1 MDRRDALKK
10 ISVGAALATAGP
22 LLLPSTRVAYAASGD
37 GDTGLLG
44 LPVAGAPLPFSSY
57 PFSDNRNHW
66 RQVSIYPDMG
76 GVTCDDGNAPI
87 ITYQWRIN
95 STIFGAPW
103 WIQQLRLTE
112 QTTYLPDPA
121 GTQLSIT
128 PGSMTGYN
136 GPTGYSALSYAT
148 GFLLRKTYPWGD
160 GWIPATDVWS
170 VECRVRWHCDGAS
183 NDVEA
188 EYLFSGTGN
197 SQPSVA
203 NTSWNIVS
211 A

>member
-1 MDRRDALKK
+1 MNRREALKK
-10 ISVGAALATAGP
+10 LTVGTALVAASPAV
-22 LLLPSTRVAYAASGD
+22 LPSTRVAYAASGD
-37 GDTGLLG
+37 EETGLVG
-44 LPVAGAPLPFSSY
+44 LPQAGAPLPFSGY

-66 RQVSIYPDMG
+66 RQVSIAPDMS
-76 GVTCDDGNAPI
+76 GVTCASGNAPI

-95 STIFGAPW
+95 SVTFGAPW
-103 WIQQLRLTE
+103 WIQHLRLTE
-112 QTTYLPDPA
+112 QTTYLADPA
-121 GTQLSIT
+121 GTQLAIT
-128 PGSMTGYN
+128 PGSMTGYS
-136 GPTGYSALSYAT
+136 GPTGYSALSYAS

-170 VECRVRWHCDGAS
+170 VECRVRWRCDGAA

-188 EYLFSGTGN
+188 EYLFSGMGN
-197 SQPSVA
+197 SQPSVT